1 MLIMAP
7 NVLLLDEPLKGLD
20 YASIQA
26 VMHILAT
33 VQRDLNL
40 TLILISHQL
49 SGLDDL
55 VDLHLQLAD
64 RHLTYRE
71 VSA

>member
-1 MLIMAP
+1 
-7 NVLLLDEPLKGLD
+7 
-20 YASIQA
+20 
-26 VMHILAT
+26 
-33 VQRDLNL
+33 VQRELDL

-64 RHLTYRE
+64 QHLTYQGVR
-71 VSA
+71 A